1 MYKLLSAAVLGL
13 VATTSALNLDAESE
27 LALYKEDKELDEA
40 DIDSDDEDGSGDS
53 GDDVDSDDDDQI
65 EADED

>member
-40 DIDSDDEDGSGDS
+40 DIDSDD
-53 GDDVDSDDDDQI
+53 VDSDDDDQT

>member
-40 DIDSDDEDGSGDS
+40 DIDSDD
-53 GDDVDSDDDDQI
+53 VDSDDDDQI

>member
-1 MYKLLSAAVLGL
+1 MYKFLSAAVLGL
-13 VATTSALNLDAESE
+13 VATTSALNLDVESE

-40 DIDSDDEDGSGDS
+40 DIDSDD
-53 GDDVDSDDDDQI
+53 VDSEDDDQI

>member
-13 VATTSALNLDAESE
+13 VATTSALNLDVESE

-40 DIDSDDEDGSGDS
+40 DIDSDD
-53 GDDVDSDDDDQI
+53 VDSDDDDQI